1 MYFFSRDAM
10 STEAEGRLRSRSL
23 PTVTMAALVAAG
35 WFTAATA
42 QAQENKPVLT
52 VYTYESF
59 TPDWGPGPKIE
70 AAFETTC
77 GCDLQFV
84 GLEDGVA
91 ILNRLKLE
99 GPSSSADIAL
109 GMTTD
114 LIPEAKATG
123 LFANSDT
130 DLTELDVPNGFS
142 DPVFVP
148 YDYSYLAVVYDT
160 QTIKEPPTSLEALV
174 NGDPQV
180 KIAIEDA
187 RTSTPGLGLLLWMK
201 QVYGDDA
208 GKKWA
213 ELSKRILTV
222 TPGWSEAYG
231 LFTNGEVPMVLSYTT
246 SPAYHMVEEKTDR
259 YRAAPFAEGHYIQIE
274 VAGLLKNARQPELA
288 KKFLAFMLTTEF
300 QSIIPTG
307 NWAYPVIDGIATPAA
322 FDKLIKVDKPLMI
335 DPQKVADHRREWTQE
350 WLQAIGR

>member
-1 MYFFSRDAM
+1 MLFSSDNAT
-10 STEAEGRLRSRSL
+10 SVETEGSQRSRVRARATL
-23 PTVTMAALVAAG
+23 AMLVAAG
-35 WFTAATA
+35 CSTAFAA
-42 QAQENKPVLT
+42 RAEDKKPVLT

-70 AAFETTC
+70 AAFEKTC

-99 GPSSSADIAL
+99 GASSSADIAL

-130 DLTELDVPNGFS
+130 DLAKLDVPNGFS

-148 YDYSYLAVVYDT
+148 YDYSYLAIVYDT
-160 QTIKEPPTSLEALV
+160 MIIKEPPTSLDALV
-174 NGDPQV
+174 TGDPEV

-201 QVYGDDA
+201 DVYGDKA
-208 GKKWA
+208 GEKWA

-259 YRAAPFAEGHYIQIE
+259 YQAAAFAEGQYIQIE
-274 VAGLLKNARQPELA
+274 VAGLLKNAKQPELA
-288 KKFLAFMLTTEF
+288 KKFLAFMLTPEF

-307 NWAYPVIDGIATPAA
+307 NWAYPVIDGITTPAA
-322 FDKLIKVDKPLMI
+322 FDKLVKVDKPLMI
-335 DPQKVADHRREWTQE
+335 DPQTVADHRREWTQE